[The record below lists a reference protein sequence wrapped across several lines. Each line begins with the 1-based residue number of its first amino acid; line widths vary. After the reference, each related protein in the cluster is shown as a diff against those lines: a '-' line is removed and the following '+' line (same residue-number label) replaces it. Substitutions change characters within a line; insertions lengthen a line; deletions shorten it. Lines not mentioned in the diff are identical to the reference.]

1 MEEWERPGTPD
12 VADVA
17 ESLQALQIEPS
28 SRDLWVEL
36 KALREDLKTLKGR
49 VQTLEEGFIPEDPL
63 VHPY

>member
-28 SRDLWVEL
+28 SRDLRVEL
-36 KALREDLKTLKGR
+36 KALRDD
-49 VQTLEEGFIPEDPL
+49 F
-63 VHPY
+63 